1 MDLRDASRR
10 LEEIRLR
17 GAILLIV
24 AVAALFSLFAA
35 ILERLIDPEFDNI
48 GIALWWAVTTVTTV
62 GYGDVIPETPQGKA
76 VASVLMLI
84 GIALIPTLT
93 SVVVSGLISQRS
105 RRDRQVVEQEITQL
119 VELMG
124 RVETRLANL
133 ERDIR

>member
-1 MDLRDASRR
+1 MDLRDASGR

-24 AVAALFSLFAA
+24 TVAALFSLFAA

-62 GYGDVIPETPQGKA
+62 GYGDVIPETAQGKA

-105 RRDRQVVEQEITQL
+105 RRDREVVEQEITRL

-124 RVETRLANL
+124 RVEGRLAKL
-133 ERDIR
+133 EHDGR

>member
-1 MDLRDASRR
+1 MDPRQR
-10 LEEIRLR
+10 LEEIKLR

-62 GYGDVIPETPQGKA
+62 GYGDVIPQTAQGKA

-105 RRDRQVVEQEITQL
+105 RRDREVVEQEITRL

-124 RVETRLANL
+124 RVEGRLANL
-133 ERDIR
+133 ERDGR